1 MEGINNHL
9 PWREK
14 RVTGHTQR
22 KRLLNTIQP
31 PKSMHRCFKQLV
43 CLGAKRALP
52 GGSTSLRRTLDSGLQ
67 RSNGNNKSLSVLEI
81 SKGFFPVKTQPHQ
94 GFRGLPT
101 THCQDQEMEKDG
113 WMMRKKEISPRKQ
126 KHKDAEMERYKLRKS
141 EEICLC
147 RSPTPAHIADAGW
160 KGDCLRGPQWR
171 DMLCGPFPF
180 SNGSMAHSLEVW

>member
-31 PKSMHRCFKQLV
+31 PKSVHRCFKQLV
-43 CLGAKRALP
+43 CLGAKRVLP
-52 GGSTSLRRTLDSGLQ
+52 GGSTRLRRTLDSGLQ
-67 RSNGNNKSLSVLEI
+67 RSNGNNESLSVLEI
-81 SKGFFPVKTQPHQ
+81 SKGFFPVRTQPHQ

-113 WMMRKKEISPRKQ
+113 WMTRKKEISPSAVR
-126 KHKDAEMERYKLRKS
+126 RRRRGS
-141 EEICLC
+141 
-147 RSPTPAHIADAGW
+147 RSIKMQRWEDII
-160 KGDCLRGPQWR
+160 
-171 DMLCGPFPF
+171 
-180 SNGSMAHSLEVW
+180 